1 MQCDECCI
9 CLEYLDKDLKIL
21 PCKHVIHNKCILK
34 MKNSNCKSKNKCPL
48 CRKTIEIEEKYVVNN
63 NIPLPIVQ
71 LLCL

>member
-34 MKNSNCKSKNKCPL
+34 MKIVIVNLKINVH
-48 CRKTIEIEEKYVVNN
+48 YVER
-63 NIPLPIVQ
+63 Q
-71 LLCL
+71 